1 MAKIYCPMELKKA
14 ESKLRY
20 AVEMEEELTNV
31 LAKAL
36 KNLISSV
43 EVEISEDRRK
53 RILQILD
60 TITNDT
66 EQHKNEIMEIIKSL
80 KRAMNH

>member
-1 MAKIYCPMELKKA
+1 LIKAMAKIYCPMELKKA

-43 EVEISEDRRK
+43 ALKSKFLKTGEKEFY
-53 RILQILD
+53 
-60 TITNDT
+60 
-66 EQHKNEIMEIIKSL
+66 KSL
-80 KRAMNH
+80 IQSQMTQSSIKTR

>member
-1 MAKIYCPMELKKA
+1 MELKKA

-36 KNLISSV
+36 KNLALKSKFPKTGEKEFYRSLIQLQMTQSS
-43 EVEISEDRRK
+43 
-53 RILQILD
+53 
-60 TITNDT
+60 
-66 EQHKNEIMEIIKSL
+66 IKT
-80 KRAMNH
+80 R